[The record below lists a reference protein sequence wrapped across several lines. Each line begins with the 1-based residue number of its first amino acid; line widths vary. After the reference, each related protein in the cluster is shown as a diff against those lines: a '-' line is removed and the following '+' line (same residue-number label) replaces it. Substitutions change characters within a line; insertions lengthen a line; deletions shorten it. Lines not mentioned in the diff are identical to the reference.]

1 MEEFTQQ
8 VERKGSMTEP
18 LEFKRSCSDNPVIC
32 KLQCSVCQ
40 DVFTDPVTTPC
51 GHNFCNTCL
60 KKWWDSSQKCKCPL
74 CKENFPKRPDLKINI
89 ILRELAESFKS
100 KKLQVFCDTCAE
112 KKVKALKSCL
122 VCQTS
127 YCETHLEPH
136 QKVASLSKH
145 KLINPV
151 ENLESYIC
159 RKHERPLE
167 LFCRDDQMC
176 VCLSCTQRDH
186 KTHNTVPIEEES
198 ARRKAQLEKTLMD
211 VKQKIEERNKNIQ
224 DMKDSVKLS
233 KKSRTELLRVIEKEK
248 AAEDQAEDLMKE
260 LEQEITELK
269 RRDTELEQLSHT
281 DDHLHLLQIYPS
293 LWSPLN
299 SRNWSEICMNAHLS
313 MSTLCHFNKYL
324 QELPQQQSETVLT
337 DLKEIQ
343 KYAVD
348 VTLDANTAHACL
360 VLAEDLKEV
369 RVDVSRTI
377 NELPNN
383 PDRFDLCPSVLGKE
397 GFSSGKIYFEVQVK
411 GKTDWDLGV
420 ARESINRKGNISL
433 SPRNGYWTIGLWKGN
448 EYQASASPAFSLSL
462 KVEPQTVGVFVD
474 YEEGLVSFYDVE
486 SRSHIYSFTGQSF
499 TEKLYPFFFPGK
511 NVEDAMPLI
520 VSSVSQNI

>member
-448 EYQASASPAFSLSL
+448 EYQ
-462 KVEPQTVGVFVD
+462 KKGQWQTN
-474 YEEGLVSFYDVE
+474 
-486 SRSHIYSFTGQSF
+486 T
-499 TEKLYPFFFPGK
+499 T
-511 NVEDAMPLI
+511 
-520 VSSVSQNI
+520 